1 MKGEM
6 MNDPKKLVVCEKSQD
21 YRYQGPRF
29 KELGAASGEE
39 FRDLYLLPWLDSL
52 AEGEKGIIDFA
63 GTAVYS
69 PSFLEESFGGAVRKN
84 VSNRKKLR
92 NVSFD
97 NIDPI
102 WKEKVEKYIKSA

>member
-1 MKGEM
+1 M
-6 MNDPKKLVVCEKSQD
+6 MDNLKKLVVCEKSQD

-39 FRDLYLLPWLDSL
+39 FRDSYLLPWLDSL
-52 AEGEKGIIDFA
+52 ADGEKGVIDFE

-84 VSNRKKLR
+84 ANNRAKLSNI
-92 NVSFD
+92 SFV

-102 WKEKVEKYIKSA
+102 WKEKVKKYIR

>member
-1 MKGEM
+1 M
-6 MNDPKKLVVCEKSQD
+6 MDDLKRLVVCEKSQD

-39 FRDLYLLPWLDSL
+39 FRDSYLLPWLDSL
-52 AEGEKGIIDFA
+52 AEGEKGIIDFT

-84 VSNRKKLR
+84 DRNRVKLSNVR
-92 NVSFD
+92 FD

>member
-1 MKGEM
+1 M
-6 MNDPKKLVVCEKSQD
+6 MDNLKKLVVCEKSQD

-39 FRDLYLLPWLDSL
+39 FRDSYLLAWLDSL

-84 VSNRKKLR
+84 AKNKAKLSNV
-92 NVSFD
+92 NFANMDS
-97 NIDPI
+97 I
-102 WKEKVEKYIKSA
+102 WEEKVKKYINSA